1 MFHKISET
9 LFRNIGLKIVALIIA
24 FFIWVGVTNT
34 SNPVKTQLFTN
45 VPITIVNQD
54 AVADIGKVV
63 EMKGSGTVTLR
74 VTDRR
79 SVLNHLAK
87 NGTDFYVEADM
98 KNLNEM
104 NSVPLS
110 VTCRNTS
117 VTWDKIEVQP
127 SSLQVTLEDKVEQTY
142 VASISANGSPSSGC
156 EVGTASVTTG
166 KNIVLAGPASLMR
179 RINQV
184 VAPVDVGGL
193 SADVTLSSTL
203 KVYDKNGDELTD
215 AQMNSLEFKDSS
227 GTVIKDYMVKVAVDF
242 WKVRTDVPIKVTTVG
257 TPAWG
262 YRVSSIKTIPQTIS
276 VVGSDKALEELG
288 SQFDVTDVI
297 NVSGAS
303 GNVKQEINLG
313 DTLQTKDNLRLIADA
328 DPAVEVEV
336 SIEKNGDVTLDVPL
350 SDISVK
356 GRPEGMDLVIT
367 PADQV
372 AVSVHSEDG
381 KPITV
386 NDMKLS
392 IDLSPCSEP
401 GSYSL
406 PVEVEL
412 PEGYELA
419 SEVTLTVVS
428 AKQEAVTEREAD

>member
-1 MFHKISET
+1 M
-9 LFRNIGLKIVALIIA
+9 
-24 FFIWVGVTNT
+24 
-34 SNPVKTQLFTN
+34 
-45 VPITIVNQD
+45 
-54 AVADIGKVV
+54 
-63 EMKGSGTVTLR
+63 
-74 VTDRR
+74 
-79 SVLNHLAK
+79 
-87 NGTDFYVEADM
+87 
-98 KNLNEM
+98 
-104 NSVPLS
+104 
-110 VTCRNTS
+110 
-117 VTWDKIEVQP
+117 
-127 SSLQVTLEDKVEQTY
+127 
-142 VASISANGSPSSGC
+142 
-156 EVGTASVTTG
+156 
-166 KNIVLAGPASLMR
+166 
-179 RINQV
+179 

-356 GRPEGMDLVIT
+356 GKPEGMDLVIT
-367 PADQV
+367 PADKV